1 MDALHMIWAPYR
13 FLTGRYG
20 GIAAVASGV
29 MLAQLL
35 TLGID
40 AYDKLEKKFTDH
52 DPVDCGCEL
61 RF

>member
-1 MDALHMIWAPYR
+1 MDALHMVWTPYR

-29 MLAQLL
+29 MVAQLL
-35 TLGID
+35 TLGIGV
-40 AYDKLEKKFTDH
+40 YNRIETKFTDH
-52 DPVDCGCEL
+52 DPAHCGCEL